1 MIPEGADE
9 EMGAGA
15 MLPPR
20 HKMKTSHMAAR
31 HQSLN
36 RGARNQEQK
45 RIMQENDAFLKR
57 L

>member
-1 MIPEGADE
+1 MIPEGDDE

-20 HKMKTSHMAAR
+20 HKLKTSHMAR